1 MMGSLGKKP
10 GNEAQLRYQARKQE
24 LKISKRGELFSIL
37 EYSPVGDFWV
47 PIEDCWGSFPH
58 CLSFDEAAHIV
69 REYV

>member
-10 GNEAQLRYQARKQE
+10 VNEAQLRYQARKLE

-37 EYSPVGDFWV
+37 KYSPVGDFWV
-47 PIEDCWGSFPH
+47 PIEACWGSFPH